1 MKHIPITRLALS
13 LFALAAAQ
21 LHGEPQT
28 QQAQASIPA
37 LLSPDDT
44 AASAFEKIKTSPPRD
59 SMTAVQYQ
67 TACRDFCARFPDDS
81 HYFAVRRLS
90 AAYWGIFSR
99 YTDGRIANWNPLES
113 ELDPRLDA
121 EQKADV
127 AMLIANG
134 RVIQKMR
141 YRQVPFSHALFD
153 AVVAAV
159 PAHKDTQTARKAL
172 IRAALAV
179 PPEKALPKLRELY
192 PNDAAVGKC
201 VALLE
206 SIGKP
211 CEFQFTALDGRKV
224 DSKQY
229 QGKVVVLVFWAKSSA
244 PFLAGL
250 QDLVDM
256 ADRLNARGFEVVG
269 INMDQKREDAESVI
283 AQASLSWPQ
292 FFDGKGWKTDLA
304 DRFLVTTLPHF
315 VALDRKG
322 NLRVMGDLPTEK
334 ISAFQ
339 IEALLNEAP

>member
-1 MKHIPITRLALS
+1 LLAL
-13 LFALAAAQ
+13 AMAHTYA
-21 LHGEPQT
+21 EPAT
-28 QQAQASIPA
+28 QPMQADIPA
-37 LLSPDDT
+37 LLSDDDT
-44 AASAFEKIKTSPPRD
+44 ASTAFEKIKTTPPRD
-59 SMTAVQYQ
+59 STTAIQYQ
-67 TACRDFCARFPDDS
+67 TACRDFCERFPEDS

-99 YTDGRIANWNPLES
+99 YTDGRIANWNPLDAER
-113 ELDPRLDA
+113 DPRLDA

-192 PNDAAVGKC
+192 PDDAEVGKC
-201 VALLE
+201 IALLE
-206 SIGKP
+206 AIGKP
-211 CEFQFTALDGRKV
+211 CDFKFTALNGKPV
-224 DSKQY
+224 DSKAY
-229 QGKVVVLVFWAKSSA
+229 KGKVVVLVFWAKSSA

-250 QDLVDM
+250 PELLDM
-256 ADRLNARGFEVVG
+256 ADRLNTRGFEVVG
-269 INMDQKREDAESVI
+269 VNMDTKREDAQDVI
-283 AQASLSWPQ
+283 SQSSLPWPQ
-292 FFDGKGWKTDLA
+292 YFDGKGWKSELA
-304 DRFLVTTLPHF
+304 ERFLVTTLPHF

-322 NLRVMGDLPTEK
+322 NLRVMGDLPTER
-334 ISAFQ
+334 ISTFQ